1 MIRNF
6 ASRELAVAQTLAA
19 AALACLCLL
28 GAIPAAASA
37 DIATELAERCGQGK
51 SLAGFTVKQYQ
62 EALKHLPTEVLEYSG
77 CAEEIQKAELAAA
90 DHKEGAG
97 GAGGQGAGGGSAGGG
112 AAGAGASVEPTP
124 AQQRILEQTRRN
136 GAPAVRLGGGG
147 SGEGSVS
154 PGVVHPDLASAA
166 SDLPAPVLA
175 VIAAVIGGILAL
187 ASQEINRRMQRSR
200 HS

>member
-6 ASRELAVAQTLAA
+6 ASRELDAAQTFAA

-28 GAIPAAASA
+28 GAIAPAASA
-37 DIATELAERCGQGK
+37 DIATEIAERCGQGK

-62 EALKHLPTEVLEYSG
+62 EALKHLPTEVLEYSA

-90 DHKEGAG
+90 SHK
-97 GAGGQGAGGGSAGGG
+97 AGGGGTGGST
-112 AAGAGASVEPTP
+112 GAGSSGEGPSAPPVEPTP
-124 AQQRILEQTRRN
+124 AQQQILEQTRRN
-136 GAPAVRLGGGG
+136 GVPAVHLGGGAQG
-147 SGEGSVS
+147 GSVS

-175 VIAAVIGGILAL
+175 VIAAVVGGILVL
-187 ASQEINRRMQRSR
+187 AAQEINRRVQRSR
-200 HS
+200 HG